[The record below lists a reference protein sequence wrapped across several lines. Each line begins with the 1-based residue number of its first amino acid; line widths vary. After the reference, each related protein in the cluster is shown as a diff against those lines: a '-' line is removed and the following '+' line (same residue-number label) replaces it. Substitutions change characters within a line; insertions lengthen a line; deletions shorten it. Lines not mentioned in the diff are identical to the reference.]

1 MYIVL
6 SLLLILANKKGES
19 IEIEILTSSLSSS
32 KGKWLY
38 SEVLTD

>member
-6 SLLLILANKKGES
+6 SLLSIPANKKGGS
-19 IEIEILTSSLSSS
+19 IEMEILTSSLSSS

-38 SEVLTD
+38 SEALTD